1 MLRIFERVILLFAG
15 FMIGYTWRNG
25 PPEGAVF
32 WYFIIGWFAVII
44 ASSLIYR
51 KNIMDD
57 GDE

>member
-1 MLRIFERVILLFAG
+1 MLRIFERLILLSGG
-15 FMIGYTWRNG
+15 FLLGYAWFNWPLDG
-25 PPEGAVF
+25 DPF
-32 WYFIIGWFAVII
+32 WYFIILWFVIII